1 LGQGWPLDTAGGRH
15 KTQPLTNEKNPALH
29 PALPHK
35 TPPPQPRHGVHSLLQ
50 YSEGEAGDEGRA
62 VVGRGS
68 WGRQNKNTWRPPRV
82 KKRAEEKE
90 KRPLCPTTTCACHHA
105 HPPLCTGATRH
116 GNAHYYSFRQAW
128 HMHGRS
134 WQDQEERGASE
145 EVPPPHHF
153 RQGVS
158 ESADS
163 YRFHPH
169 VRRYSALP
177 SLCLT
182 TPIPNYV
189 GDDIPSI
196 PIQQDSDLT
205 HATPGPASG
214 WPVIQ
219 YQPSLESRWRTSGS
233 AGPGPLAGRQPT

>member
-1 LGQGWPLDTAGGRH
+1 MA
-15 KTQPLTNEKNPALH
+15 
-29 PALPHK
+29 
-35 TPPPQPRHGVHSLLQ
+35 
-50 YSEGEAGDEGRA
+50 GRA
-62 VVGRGS
+62 VAGGGGRLD
-68 WGRQNKNTWRPPRV
+68 RQNKNTWRPPRV
-82 KKRAEEKE
+82 KKREEEEK
-90 KRPLCPTTTCACHHA
+90 KTPLRPTTTCACHHA

-134 WQDQEERGASE
+134 WQDQEKRGASGAGGGAT
-145 EVPPPHHF
+145 PHHF
-153 RQGVS
+153 QEGVS
-158 ESADS
+158 ESTDT

-189 GDDIPSI
+189 GDDIPSK

-205 HATPGPASG
+205 HATPGPTSG
-214 WPVIQ
+214 WPGV
-219 YQPSLESRWRTSGS
+219 R
-233 AGPGPLAGRQPT
+233 PT